1 LNFHNRFH
9 LLVYQVLFY
18 KNLFNAEPHQIRTLI
33 FHKIFKLLRFT
44 QLKIIFLPKHL
55 RVINFFIECP
65 LIDLLIFD
73 FRFSKLTL
81 LYCPFFHKNCSPN
94 CEWFHFSSF
103 PWLHT
108 PTFMISMIVE
118 IFPMLVQV
126 LLFCWFFPKVLFRFV
141 LEVSLFVRDPLVCLL
156 CLCYSQPE
164 RFIWYFF

>member
-1 LNFHNRFH
+1 MDSILAERTLKVPHTRCINFSSVSSVK
-9 LLVYQVLFY
+9 LPA
-18 KNLFNAEPHQIRTLI
+18 NLFNTETVT
-33 FHKIFKLLRFT
+33 F
-44 QLKIIFLPKHL
+44 
-55 RVINFFIECP
+55 N
-65 LIDLLIFD
+65 D

-118 IFPMLVQV
+118 IFPKLVQV